1 MSSHMIKYLTLVLPF
16 FIVSN
21 LQAQTKKSSDS
32 TTFSIQSEYL
42 SDYIYN
48 GRADSIKYPYQT
60 TTASLHLANGLFSN
74 FSASYLLTPGMK
86 GFDFFELDLGYEYK
100 IGKKIYGELYGTKYF
115 YSGGSNLING
125 NISSDI
131 GASLNY
137 DFNYFQFNNTIDVFF
152 TNKSDIQFTPG
163 IEKTIY
169 FSSNNESSWSINP
182 YVYSNFSSVNYYE
195 SNVSR
200 RLNGP
205 RGPRGGQATG
215 TQLTSSTVVQNKGF
229 KLLNTDFSVPLS
241 YEGSHWLATFTPTY
255 SIPYNKIETITTNT
269 ITSVTGS
276 TTTKI
281 NSTPYSELHLKNQF
295 YFQIGVTYKF

>member
-1 MSSHMIKYLTLVLPF
+1 MIKYLTLLLPF

-255 SIPYNKIETITTNT
+255 SIPFNKIETITTNT
-269 ITSVTGS
+269 ITSVTG
-276 TTTKI
+276 TTTNKI
-281 NSTPYSELHLKNQF
+281 NSTPYSELYLKNQF
-295 YFQIGVTYKF
+295 YFQIGLTYKF

>member
-1 MSSHMIKYLTLVLPF
+1 MAAIKYFSFVLPL
-16 FIVSN
+16 FIVSI
-21 LQAQTKKSSDS
+21 LQGQTKKSSDS
-32 TTFSIQSEYL
+32 TTFSIQVDYL
-42 SDYIYN
+42 SNYSYN
-48 GRADSIKYPYQT
+48 GRVDSIKYPYQT

-100 IGKKIYGELYGTKYF
+100 IGKKIYGEIYGSKYF

-131 GASLNY
+131 GASFNY
-137 DFNYFQFNNTIDVFF
+137 DFTYFQFNNLLDVFF

-163 IEKTIY
+163 VEKTIY
-169 FSSNNESSWSINP
+169 FGNADNSSWSINP
-182 YVYSNFSSVNYYE
+182 YLYCNFSTVNYYE
-195 SNVSR
+195 SNVTR

-205 RGPRGGQATG
+205 RGPRAGPAIGP
-215 TQLTSSTVVQNKGF
+215 QLTSITVVQNKGF
-229 KLLNTDFSVPLS
+229 KLLNTDFSMPLS
-241 YEGSHWLATFTPTY
+241 YENTHWLAYFSPTY
-255 SIPYNKIETITTNT
+255 TIPFNKIETITTNT
-269 ITSVTGS
+269 ITSATGT

>member
-255 SIPYNKIETITTNT
+255 SIPFNKIETLTTNT
-269 ITSVTGS
+269 ITSVTG
-276 TTTKI
+276 TTTNKI

>member
-255 SIPYNKIETITTNT
+255 SIPFNKIETITTNT
-269 ITSVTGS
+269 ITSATGT

>member
-255 SIPYNKIETITTNT
+255 SIPFNKIETITTNT
-269 ITSVTGS
+269 ITSATG
-276 TTTKI
+276 TTTNKI

>member
-255 SIPYNKIETITTNT
+255 SIPFNKIETITTNT
-269 ITSVTGS
+269 ITSVTG
-276 TTTKI
+276 TTTNKI
-281 NSTPYSELHLKNQF
+281 NSTPYSELYLKNQF
-295 YFQIGVTYKF
+295 YFQIGLTYKF

>member
-1 MSSHMIKYLTLVLPF
+1 MSNPIIKYIILVLPYL
-16 FIVSN
+16 VLSN
-21 LQAQTKKSSDS
+21 VQAQTKKSSDA
-32 TTFSIQSEYL
+32 TTFSIQADYL
-42 SDYIYN
+42 SNYSYN
-48 GRADSIKYPYQT
+48 GRVDSIKYPYQT

-115 YSGGSNLING
+115 YAGGANLING

-152 TNKSDIQFTPG
+152 TSKADIQFTPG

-169 FSSNNESSWSINP
+169 FSNDDNASWSINP
-182 YVYSNFSSVNYYE
+182 YLYCNLSTVNYYE

-205 RGPRGGQATG
+205 RGPKAGQAIG
-215 TQLTSSTVVQNKGF
+215 SQITSSTVVQNKGF
-229 KLLNTDFSVPLS
+229 KLLNTDFSIPLT
-241 YEGSHWLATFTPTY
+241 YDNTHWLATFTPTY
-255 SIPYNKIETITTNT
+255 SIPFNKIETFTTNT
-269 ITSVTGS
+269 ITSPTG
-276 TTTKI
+276 TTTNKI
-281 NSTPYSELHLKNQF
+281 NSTPYPELHLKNQF
-295 YFQIGVTYKF
+295 YFQIGFTYKF

>member
-169 FSSNNESSWSINP
+169 FSSNSESSWSINP

-255 SIPYNKIETITTNT
+255 SIPFNKIETITTNT

-276 TTTKI
+276 ITTKI

-295 YFQIGVTYKF
+295 YFQIGLTYKF